1 MQKWYMV
8 ALLALV
14 LGTSGSIVQANE
26 VIFAGTGGASQK
38 AVREAFADPFSAKT
52 GIRIIEDEYDQK
64 LSQVQAQ
71 VETGAVKWDIVNATQ
86 IMIYVGCAEGLF
98 EKIDWAKAGVD
109 VAAFSEPVSACAV
122 PMINSSGT
130 LAYDSDRFPN
140 GEGPKTWQDFWDIKK
155 FPGKRGL
162 WYGPQETLAVAL
174 MADGVAPSQVND
186 VLAGPGGVDRAFAK
200 LDEIKPHVQW
210 WKSGSES
217 MQLLASGEV
226 VMTYAWNG
234 RVVAANRADNKNF
247 RIAWPAGHVNGSN
260 AFAILKGAKNKDDA
274 VRFIVFA
281 SQPENQAA
289 FAKIIGYGPPN
300 SKALDL
306 INDETKKLLPSL
318 YYDTATRE
326 LGEVYA
332 KFWIENSDRL
342 TERFATWVSK

>member
-1 MQKWYMV
+1 MRNRYKP

-14 LGTSGSIVQANE
+14 LGMTSLTAQADE
-26 VIFAGTGGASQK
+26 VVFAGTGGASQK
-38 AVREAFADPFSAKT
+38 AAHEAFVVPFSART
-52 GIRIIEDEYDQK
+52 GIKVIEDEYDQK

-71 VETGAVKWDIVNATQ
+71 VETGAVKWDVVNATQ

-98 EKIDWAKAGVD
+98 EKVDWAKAGVD
-109 VAAFSEPVSACAV
+109 VAAFSEPVSDCAV
-122 PMINSSGT
+122 PIINSSGT
-130 LAYDSDRFPN
+130 LTYDADRFAN
-140 GEGPKTWQDFWDIKK
+140 DEGPKTWQDFWDIKK

-174 MADGVAPSQVND
+174 MADGVPPTQVND

-200 LDEIKPHVQW
+200 LDEIKPHIQW

-226 VMTYAWNG
+226 AMTYAWNG

-247 RIAWPAGHVNGSN
+247 RIAWQAGHVNGSN
-260 AFAILKGAKNKDDA
+260 AFAILKGTKNKDA
-274 VRFIVFA
+274 AIQFIAFA

-306 INDETKKLLPSL
+306 IDEETKKLLPSL
-318 YYDTATRE
+318 YYDTASRE

-342 TERFATWVSK
+342 TERFATWVAK